1 VLIIFILEIVIKLI
15 AAGRKPFDFFKDS
28 WNVFDFLIVAVGLLP
43 IGGGSAVTA
52 LRLIRLLRV
61 LKLVRA
67 LPKLRLLVMG
77 LLQSMSSI
85 AYIGLLLG
93 MLFYLYVSLLFMPC
107 ATADASF
114 LHIGMPLSEC
124 PCLVRT
130 TL

>member
-1 VLIIFILEIVIKLI
+1 MAIFILEIVIKVI
-15 AAGRKPFDFFKDS
+15 AEGAAPWLFFTDS
-28 WNVFDFLIVAVGLLP
+28 WNCFDFGIVAVGLLP

-93 MLFYLYVSLLFMPC
+93 MLFYLCVPC
-107 ATADASF
+107 AVGVGAAPPACAAPAS
-114 LHIGMPLSEC
+114 LD
-124 PCLVRT
+124 
-130 TL
+130 